1 MLKCRAATF
10 LYTQPRVEKK
20 GAAYIPPKLA
30 QALIN
35 RTAIIKV
42 KHQLAWVRA
51 LVFHMSTSSRPGER
65 PEAEI
70 DEERIQDA
78 GNKNRRDDSRRAIG
92 GCAFL
97 AVHEQ
102 VGYVLF
108 FLTSK

>member
-1 MLKCRAATF
+1 MLKRRVATF

-20 GAAYIPPKLA
+20 GTAYIPPKLA

-35 RTAIIKV
+35 RTTIIKV

-70 DEERIQDA
+70 DEERIQEPETRTAATIAA
-78 GNKNRRDDSRRAIG
+78 GLSEVAH
-92 GCAFL
+92 FL
-97 AVHEQ
+97 P
-102 VGYVLF
+102 F
-108 FLTSK
+108 TSKWDMYSSF